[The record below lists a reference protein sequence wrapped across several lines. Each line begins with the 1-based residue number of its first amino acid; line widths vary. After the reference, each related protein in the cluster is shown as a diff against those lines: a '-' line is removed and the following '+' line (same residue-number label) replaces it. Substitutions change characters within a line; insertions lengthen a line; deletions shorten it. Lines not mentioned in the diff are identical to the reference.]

1 MQKDNKI
8 IIHNIFEDELYYTIG
23 VNDPHYGIVRDNI
36 LYIVYSESTFW
47 DKISKYNLINKN
59 YISDIDLYNKCNG
72 FLFWNNNSEI
82 YWYNYKIDMRLNK
95 SKRKT
100 IETSKYY
107 ILGIKKIILNKYE
120 ECLITLDNYNNI
132 KIFGFNQEW
141 Y

>member
-1 MQKDNKI
+1 
-8 IIHNIFEDELYYTIG
+8 
-23 VNDPHYGIVRDNI
+23 
-36 LYIVYSESTFW
+36 
-47 DKISKYNLINKN
+47 
-59 YISDIDLYNKCNG
+59 
-72 FLFWNNNSEI
+72 
-82 YWYNYKIDMRLNK
+82 MRLNK